1 MINALKNNIGKLL
14 NENCSIIKKIR
25 WYEKI
30 EIPKNN
36 KYLTRPIVNI
46 LSSTSFSIS
55 SLEDIE
61 YKNVGFK
68 KVMIKRTEVLRPRV
82 FLKMSVI
89 KPKKKAY
96 INKLIT
102 VVSSFIFKIKKQM
115 IIGEK

>member
-1 MINALKNNIGKLL
+1 LINALKNNIGKLL
-14 NENCSIIKKIR
+14 KENCSIIKKIR

-55 SLEDIE
+55 SLDEIE

-68 KVMIKRTEVLRPRV
+68 NVIIKRTEVLSPRV

-89 KPKKKAY
+89 NPKKKA
-96 INKLIT
+96 
-102 VVSSFIFKIKKQM
+102 
-115 IIGEK
+115 

>member
-1 MINALKNNIGKLL
+1 MKIG
-14 NENCSIIKKIR
+14 

-55 SLEDIE
+55 SLDEIE

-68 KVMIKRTEVLRPRV
+68 NVIIKRTEVLSPRV

-89 KPKKKAY
+89 NPKKKA
-96 INKLIT
+96 
-102 VVSSFIFKIKKQM
+102 
-115 IIGEK
+115 

>member
-1 MINALKNNIGKLL
+1 LINALKNNIGKLL

-55 SLEDIE
+55 SLDEIE

-68 KVMIKRTEVLRPRV
+68 NVIIKRTEVLSPRV
-82 FLKMSVI
+82 FLKMSFI
-89 KPKKKAY
+89 NPKKKA
-96 INKLIT
+96 
-102 VVSSFIFKIKKQM
+102 
-115 IIGEK
+115 